1 MHLFRN
7 YQAAVS
13 SSNWLSALRMFSA
26 WIEVVKVD
34 SFEVKVSIASSV
46 LDVMT
51 FINILKKKGPNLS
64 RSGTFMMFQA
74 LAS

>member
-1 MHLFRN
+1 M
-7 YQAAVS
+7 
-13 SSNWLSALRMFSA
+13 
-26 WIEVVKVD
+26 EVILKVD
-34 SFEVKVSIASSV
+34 SLEFKVRIASSV

-51 FINILKKKGPNLS
+51 FINILKKKGPHLS